1 MGEEDEGHGGC
12 DLNDCWARRP
22 EKVGRNEDVAVRLA
36 CSFRRFYSSRNAV
49 SAGGQRVATAAVSAG
64 GQRVATAAVWATQSA
79 KDGSSERQAKDV
91 SDLLFYYEMIE
102 ICLML
107 CTSSMPSLNSRSY
120 RFGTGA
126 ILRLEE
132 ARDHDH

>member
-22 EKVGRNEDVAVRLA
+22 EKVGRNKEDVAVRLA

-49 SAGGQRVATAAVSAG
+49 SAGGQRVATAAV
-64 GQRVATAAVWATQSA
+64 WATQSA
-79 KDGSSERQAKDV
+79 KDGSSERHAKDL
-91 SDLLFYYEMIE
+91 SDPLFYHEMIE